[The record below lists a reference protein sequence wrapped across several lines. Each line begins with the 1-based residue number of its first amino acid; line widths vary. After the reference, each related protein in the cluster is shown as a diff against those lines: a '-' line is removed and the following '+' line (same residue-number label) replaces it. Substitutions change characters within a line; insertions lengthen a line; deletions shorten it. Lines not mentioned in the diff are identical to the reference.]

1 MQIKNNRPN
10 YPKKSWIIGLKL
22 VLLTGCLYFIYH
34 KMEGQS
40 VLLNGLSLPPN
51 FWPIISIVS
60 ILMIINWYLEALR
73 WKLSLQQFESISI
86 QEAWQAVLGGLSLN
100 WVLPFTSG
108 DLIARIA
115 HRQDK
120 YQTTSAAILNRG
132 IMLVFTLLFGLFGM
146 SFMARE
152 YNYGGF
158 FSLGILF
165 GIPLVKYLFK
175 KPINRFLEYF
185 RKLTFT
191 LLIKL
196 ITLSALRYAVFIL
209 QFYLLLAAFLPS
221 LDINLIVAGIGW
233 IFLVRSVLPL
243 FFGGVGVREASGVFF
258 FESYVTQ
265 LDMVIVP
272 IFLIWSI
279 NTLLPSLA
287 GLVLVMRSKPP
298 YFK

>member
-22 VLLTGCLYFIYH
+22 LLLTVCLYFIFH
-34 KMEGQS
+34 KLEGQS
-40 VLLNGLSLPPN
+40 VSLNNLSLPYN
-51 FWPIISIVS
+51 LWSIISIVS
-60 ILMIINWYLEALR
+60 VLMIFNWYLEALR
-73 WKLSLQQFESISI
+73 WKLSVQQFESISI

-115 HRQDK
+115 QRQDK

-132 IMLVFTLLFGLFGM
+132 IMLVLTVFLGLFGM

-152 YNYGGF
+152 YNYGGLF
-158 FSLGILF
+158 LLGILF
-165 GIPLVKYLFK
+165 GIPILKRLFK
-175 KPINRFLEYF
+175 KTINRFLEYF
-185 RKLTFT
+185 RKLTST
-191 LLIKL
+191 LVIKL
-196 ITLSALRYAVFIL
+196 ITLSVLRYAVFIL
-209 QFYLLLAAFLPS
+209 QFYLLLAAFLPT
-221 LDINLIVAGIGW
+221 LDVKLIIAGIGW

-258 FESYVTQ
+258 FEPYVAE

-287 GLVLVMRSKPP
+287 GLLLVMRSKPP